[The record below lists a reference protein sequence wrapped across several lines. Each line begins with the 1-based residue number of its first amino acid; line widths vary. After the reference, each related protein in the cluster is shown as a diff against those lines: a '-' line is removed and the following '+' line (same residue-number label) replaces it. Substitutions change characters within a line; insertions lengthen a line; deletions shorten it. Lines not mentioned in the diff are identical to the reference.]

1 MQCVWKCRSAV
12 LSLNWF
18 VKEWAADTCFIT
30 VMSYEL
36 HFDWNYP
43 QIDGLLK
50 SLFRLITNKQQFHI
64 SGSFRGKINLWIM
77 KNGRIRIQDAFSCH
91 DVIMKLRW
99 FSWMSQLTRLY
110 YMVGRSGQKAPK
122 VPRMKSFTL
131 ENIRVSKVPWK
142 NLYAYNNAPIRTQYS
157 IRVTFHTCNF
167 SYV

>member
-1 MQCVWKCRSAV
+1 MKETVGCFTNV
-12 LSLNWF
+12 L
-18 VKEWAADTCFIT
+18 WAPQNILAKIHNTRNHIYGDNFNLKICTCAQSKALGIRTKFQLEI
-30 VMSYEL
+30 
-36 HFDWNYP
+36 
-43 QIDGLLK
+43 
-50 SLFRLITNKQQFHI
+50 LITSTIYAIHKFWENFLESSRNVSETTPRCPKCMQRTWWAT
-64 SGSFRGKINLWIM
+64 SSNAL
-77 KNGRIRIQDAFSCH
+77 
-91 DVIMKLRW
+91 
-99 FSWMSQLTRLY
+99 